1 LRPLLPAGLDC
12 ATVRFVSDD
21 LELLRAWGEGDDQA
35 GSVLVRRH
43 FDTIAR
49 FFETKVEDNA
59 ADLIQRT
66 FLACVRARDRAHE
79 IEGFKAYLLA
89 IARRQLMEH
98 LRTKYRHAEHFQPL
112 MVSVHDLGQ
121 TPSQAVAA
129 RQEGRLLLRALQ
141 RLPIEMQMTVE
152 LHYWEHLTEPQI
164 AHVLDIPR
172 GTVKSRLF
180 RARELLRE
188 HIERLASSASLAEST
203 LGGLDRWARELRD
216 VIGTPS
222 TPPDEGGDKSSGQ
235 KQ

>member
-1 LRPLLPAGLDC
+1 M
-12 ATVRFVSDD
+12 SDD

-35 GSVLVRRH
+35 GGVLVRRH

-79 IEGFKAYLLA
+79 IDGFKAFLLT
-89 IARRQLMEH
+89 IARRQLIDH
-98 LRTKYRHAEHFQPL
+98 LRGKYRHAQHFEPL

-129 RQEGRLLLRALQ
+129 REEGRLLLRALQ
-141 RLPIEMQMTVE
+141 RLPVEMQMTVE

-164 AHVLDIPR
+164 AEVLEIPR

-188 HIERLASSASLAEST
+188 HIERLASSPSLAEST
-203 LGGLDRWARELRD
+203 LGGLDRWAEELRD
-216 VIGTPS
+216 VIGTPD
-222 TPPDEGGDKSSGQ
+222 TPPAEDGGKGSGQ

>member
-1 LRPLLPAGLDC
+1 M
-12 ATVRFVSDD
+12 SDD
-21 LELLRAWGEGDDQA
+21 LELLRAWGEGDDEA

-49 FFETKVEDNA
+49 FFETKVEGDA

-79 IEGFKAYLLA
+79 IEGFKAFLLT
-89 IARRQLMEH
+89 IARRQLFDH
-98 LRTKYRHAEHFQPL
+98 LRGKYRQAQRFEPL
-112 MVSVHDLGQ
+112 LVSVHDLGQ

-141 RLPIEMQMTVE
+141 RLPVEMQMTVE

-164 AHVLDIPR
+164 AHVLEIPR
-172 GTVKSRLF
+172 GTVKSRLS
-180 RARELLRE
+180 RARELLRQ
-188 HIERLASSASLAEST
+188 HIERLASSPALAEST
-203 LGGLDRWARELRD
+203 LGGIDRWARELRD
-216 VIGTPS
+216 VIGTPGTS
-222 TPPDEGGDKSSGQ
+222 SEEQGGTGSGQ